1 MDSSVAGGRRC
12 VYNPPLAPSCPLPPA
27 FFSISLMSDVRYFA
41 IAAGRGGTGKSTL
54 AFALADALIQRGFDD
69 VAILDL
75 DAQAGVTGYAGQSSA
90 EDPVHA
96 TPVAI
101 HVERPK
107 KRGVLPS
114 PAITLYRGGRALAH
128 ASAEDMSAHIA
139 RAGDDGSSDRLV
151 VVDLPPALT
160 DKSHAALFARDDVYV
175 IGAVRAEPGTFKSLN
190 ELVALVTRAKLPYL
204 LVPTFVKKH
213 ATQLSFVE
221 TIRNQHEGH
230 VSAHALPI
238 DQKAIDCVMH
248 RKPVT
253 AWRCRVTQGVQD
265 VLDEIVGADPHRT
278 DAGGRNAVGAAR

>member
-1 MDSSVAGGRRC
+1 
-12 VYNPPLAPSCPLPPA
+12 
-27 FFSISLMSDVRYFA
+27 MSDIRYFA

-54 AFALADALIQRGFDD
+54 AFALADALTQRGFTD
-69 VAILDL
+69 VALLDL
-75 DAQAGVTGYAGQSSA
+75 DAQAGVTGYAGQSSV

-96 TPVAI
+96 RPVAI
-101 HVERPK
+101 TVDRAK
-107 KRGVLPS
+107 KRGAPPAPS
-114 PAITLYRGGRALAH
+114 ITLYRGGRALAH
-128 ASAEDMSAHIA
+128 ASADAVRAHIA
-139 RAGDDGSSDRLV
+139 RAADDGSADRLV

-160 DKSHAALFARDDVYV
+160 DKSHAAMFERDDVYV

-190 ELVALVTRAKLPYL
+190 ELVALVTRTNLPYL

-230 VSAHALPI
+230 VSAHTLPI

-253 AWRCRVTQGVQD
+253 AWRCRVTQGVHG
-265 VLDEIVGADPHRT
+265 VLDEIVGAD
-278 DAGGRNAVGAAR
+278 GATAES